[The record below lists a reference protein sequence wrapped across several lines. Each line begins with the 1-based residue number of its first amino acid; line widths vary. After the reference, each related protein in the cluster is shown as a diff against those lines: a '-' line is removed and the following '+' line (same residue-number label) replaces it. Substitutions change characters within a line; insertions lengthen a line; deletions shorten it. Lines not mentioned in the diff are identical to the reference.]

1 LAQVALG
8 NLGYLIH
15 GYRELGAQVDGFLA
29 GLEPVTPNTRELT
42 LLFERNWPAD
52 VLSHATG
59 YAALEKGLVDWDN
72 YEAKTAFFPVRFRD
86 SVDFPD
92 MTGALQAPG
101 SYRVRP
107 NVRRVDAV
115 YVWRMPLGHPLGTRL
130 RRSYTLTR
138 EDDGG
143 MLFERGG
150 G

>member
-1 LAQVALG
+1 MLTLAALG
-8 NLGYLIH
+8 NLGYLIQ
-15 GYRELGAQVDGFLA
+15 GYRELGAEVDGFLA
-29 GLEPVTPNTRELT
+29 GLEPVAPNTRELT
-42 LLFERNWPAD
+42 LLFERTWPTD

-59 YAALEKGLVDWDN
+59 YVALEKGLVDWDN
-72 YEAKTAFFPVRFRD
+72 YEAKTDFFPVRFRD
-86 SVDFPD
+86 SVDFPELR
-92 MTGALQAPG
+92 GLLEPG
-101 SYRVRP
+101 TYRVRP

-115 YVWRMPLGHPLGTRL
+115 YLWRMPLGHPLGTRL